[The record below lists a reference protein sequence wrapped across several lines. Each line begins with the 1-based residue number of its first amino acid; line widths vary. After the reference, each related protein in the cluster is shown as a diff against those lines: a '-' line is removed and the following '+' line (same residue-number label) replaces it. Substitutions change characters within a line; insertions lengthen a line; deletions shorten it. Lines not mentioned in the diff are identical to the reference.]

1 MAATAP
7 GGAWSGWGR
16 EPTNDALQADRT
28 EVQQL
33 RTVLIDSMKHT
44 GAKWSVIEG
53 RRSKV
58 EGRRS
63 KRSESNRIESNRI
76 DFVVDVRVVLRQA
89 PSSRSANALDG
100 NASNERPAVAERSA
114 AVEAFAYAQ
123 AASAVVQ

>member
-7 GGAWSGWGR
+7 WGARSGWGR

-28 EVQQL
+28 EAQQL

-44 GAKWSVIEG
+44 GAKWSVFEG
-53 RRSKV
+53 RRSK
-58 EGRRS
+58 
-63 KRSESNRIESNRI
+63 RI
-76 DFVVDVRVVLRQA
+76 DFVVDVRVVPRQA
-89 PSSRSANALDG
+89 PSSRSASALDG

-123 AASAVVQ
+123 AAASAVVQ